1 MKTADPACD
10 DNEPETWMG
19 KTLAPVYD
27 CFNNIEAYYAE
38 HLQET
43 LPIVTTSKPRS
54 NSTSSKT
61 TSSAKSSKASRYK
74 KKLIQAKLLQHDLE
88 IATRRDMEEQR
99 LSDLQ
104 AENEARLRQ
113 IKAQAEAETQKLQK
127 LNEDAMRR
135 RRLKELEE
143 TVKRATLEA
152 KLIKETEP
160 LESLTRNGD
169 KLFNHNKSQSEPS
182 IPPASSPS
190 IEIGTSQVT
199 QLPITTADNKV
210 LNKAITSN
218 YKLYPVQSLS
228 YPA

>member
-1 MKTADPACD
+1 
-10 DNEPETWMG
+10 MG

-43 LPIVTTSKPRS
+43 LPVVTTSRPRS
-54 NSTSSKT
+54 NSASSKT

-74 KKLIQAKLLQHDLE
+74 EKLIQAKLLQHDLE
-88 IATRRDMEEQR
+88 ITTRRDMEEQR

-152 KLIKETEP
+152 KLIKEADKMIASEP
-160 LESLTRNGD
+160 LESLTKNGD
-169 KLFNHNKSQSEPS
+169 KLFNRNKSQSEPS